1 MNKSLA
7 LGLGLALL
15 ARDLTAQTKVLFEK
29 ESKYHYIRVDEE
41 NGTRTM
47 RFRRKGREYDES
59 RYDPSHPNVPV
70 LSYTRLFFS
79 SFLFR
84 PDAKR
89 VLMIGLG
96 GGSVPRLI
104 HHYMPDIQ
112 MHTVE
117 LDGAVLEAAEKH
129 FNFKRDEKNTVR
141 IGDGRVHVKIMLRRK
156 VKYDIIMLDA
166 FRGGYIP
173 YHLTTREFFKQVK
186 GLLSENGIVAA
197 NMRPDFKIY
206 DYHKRTMAKVFPSLY
221 TFGKTGNKICVGLS
235 RRSNVHKNEMMQNA
249 IKLQSRHQ
257 FEFRLPALIDDYQ
270 PRIDY
275 ETKGEIFTDDHAPVN
290 ILRGIPRE

>member
-1 MNKSLA
+1 MNKYLVLGVA
-7 LGLGLALL
+7 LVLMTCN
-15 ARDLTAQTKVLFEK
+15 LTAQTKVLFEK
-29 ESKYHYIRVDEE
+29 ESKYHYIRVDEDK
-41 NGTRTM
+41 GVRTL
-47 RFRRKGREYDES
+47 RFRRKGQEYDES
-59 RYDPSHPNVPV
+59 RYDPSQPNLPV

-79 SFLFR
+79 AFLFR

-96 GGSVPRLI
+96 GGAVPRLI

-112 MHTVE
+112 MDTVE

-129 FNFKRDEKNTVR
+129 FDFKRDEKNTVR
-141 IGDGRVHVKIMLRRK
+141 IGDGRVHVRIMLRQK

-173 YHLTTREFFKQVK
+173 YHLTTKEFFQQVK
-186 GLLSENGIVAA
+186 GLLSENGIIAA

-206 DYHKRTMAKVFPSLY
+206 DYHKRTMAKVFPSLF
-221 TFGKTGNKICVGLS
+221 TFGKTGNRICVALP
-235 RRSNVHKNEMMQNA
+235 RRTNVHKSEMMQNA

-257 FEFRLPALIDDYQ
+257 FEFRLPALVDDFQ
-270 PRIDY
+270 PQVDY
-275 ETKGEIFTDDHAPVN
+275 ETKGEIFTDDYAPAN

>member
-1 MNKSLA
+1 MNKKLILGAVLA
-7 LGLGLALL
+7 LVTCN
-15 ARDLTAQTKVLFEK
+15 LTAQTKVLFEK

-41 NGTRTM
+41 NGQRTM
-47 RFRRKGREYDES
+47 RFRRKGLEYDES
-59 RYDPSHPNVPV
+59 RYDPSQPNIPV

-79 SFLFR
+79 AFLFR

-96 GGSVPRLI
+96 GGAVPRLI

-112 MHTVE
+112 MDTVE

-129 FNFKRDEKNTVR
+129 FNFKRDDKNTVR
-141 IGDGRVHVKIMLRRK
+141 IGDGRVHVRIMLRQK

-173 YHLTTREFFKQVK
+173 YHLTTKEFFQQVE

-206 DYHKRTMAKVFPSLY
+206 DYHKRTMANVFPSLY
-221 TFGKTGNKICVGLS
+221 TFGATGNKICVGMP
-235 RRSNVHKNEMMQNA
+235 RRTNVHKNEMMQNA

-257 FEFRLPALIDDYQ
+257 FEFRLSAIVDEFQ
-270 PRIDY
+270 PEVDY
-275 ETKGEIFTDDHAPVN
+275 ETKGEIFTDDYAPAN